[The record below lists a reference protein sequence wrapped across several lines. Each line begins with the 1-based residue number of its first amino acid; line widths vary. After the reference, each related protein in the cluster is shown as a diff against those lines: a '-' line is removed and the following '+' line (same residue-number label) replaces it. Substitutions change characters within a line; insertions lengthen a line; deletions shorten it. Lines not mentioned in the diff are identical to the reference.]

1 MYYTLS
7 LVPFSETEMELD
19 IAAQKKNKAKIITQK
34 KLKVVYTTL
43 FSKAVRTYNNQA
55 VSDSFIGDYYQAIKE
70 SNIPEVY
77 QLNLTVI
84 FGPNENVRQAKVH
97 QAIQKFYKTM
107 SSESYLSI
115 VAAYEQN
122 GKEQEALTM
131 YFVPKAEGYASGLL
145 VRSDLIDAVCRL
157 YNISDDEC
165 AKMPLVTAI
174 QYYSDYLKEYWKDFS
189 NNMPSQEEQD
199 LSVLE
204 ELDTEDQENSPLK
217 THEVAAAAL
226 KDQLQRYETLQ
237 NENQNLQ
244 LQMEQEQKRIESSF
258 DWVAEKTDEIKLAEK
273 KRLEQEELARKEEEQ
288 RKAAEQA
295 NVLAANRMKA
305 DSDIRQKNDEQ
316 KDEHEEMK
324 QLSPSKLKDLVAKHQ
339 NWMKKWDITAE
350 TRFDSVSDE
359 ALHDADRL
367 LLKNTVIANYYSN
380 ATPIP
385 LIGVV
390 IEDCTFENARLAVD
404 LQYSEIKHCSFKQ
417 CWLSSA
423 HLVQCQITDSDLSDL
438 KAEDIDA
445 SDTVVQSCIMTNARL
460 LNCIFVSGVNTFEK
474 NNFEKTIFSSCDM
487 KGMAF
492 ALCNLFHSQFI
503 GCDLRNVTLTRC
515 NETGCEYKGSITRY
529 LTRK

>member
-7 LVPFSETEMELD
+7 LVPFSETEMDLD
-19 IAAQKKNKAKIITQK
+19 IATQKKNKAKIITQK
-34 KLKVVYTTL
+34 KLKTVYTTL

-77 QLNLTVI
+77 QLNLTVA

-97 QAIQKFYKTM
+97 QSIQKFYKTV
-107 SSESYLSI
+107 SSESYLST

-122 GKEQEALTM
+122 GKEQKALTM

-165 AKMPLVTAI
+165 AKMPLATAI
-174 QYYSDYLKEYWKDFS
+174 QYYSDYLKDYWKDFS
-189 NNMPSQEEQD
+189 NDMPSQEEQD
-199 LSVLE
+199 LSVLG
-204 ELDTEDQENSPLK
+204 ELDAEEQENSPFK

-226 KDQLQRYETLQ
+226 KDQLQRYEALQ

-244 LQMEQEQKRIESSF
+244 LQMEQEQKRIEASF
-258 DWVAEKTDEIKLAEK
+258 DWVTEKTDEIKLAEK

-288 RKAAEQA
+288 RKATERENA
-295 NVLAANRMKA
+295 LATNHMEA
-305 DSDIRQKNDEQ
+305 DSDVQQTN
-316 KDEHEEMK
+316 DEHEEMK
-324 QLSPSKLKDLVAKHQ
+324 QLSPSQLKDLIAKHQ
-339 NWMKKWDITAE
+339 NWMKKWNVTTE
-350 TRFDSVSDE
+350 TSFNAVSED

-367 LLKNTVIANYYSN
+367 LLKNAVISNYYSN
-380 ATPIP
+380 ADPIP

-438 KAEDIDA
+438 KAEDVDA

-460 LNCIFVSGVNTFEK
+460 LNCIFVSGTNTFEK
-474 NNFEKTIFSSCDM
+474 NNLEKTIFSNCDM
-487 KGMAF
+487 KDMTF

-503 GCDLRNVTLTRC
+503 GSDLRNVTLTRC
-515 NETGCEYKGSITRY
+515 NETECEYKGSITRY
-529 LTRK
+529 LTRN